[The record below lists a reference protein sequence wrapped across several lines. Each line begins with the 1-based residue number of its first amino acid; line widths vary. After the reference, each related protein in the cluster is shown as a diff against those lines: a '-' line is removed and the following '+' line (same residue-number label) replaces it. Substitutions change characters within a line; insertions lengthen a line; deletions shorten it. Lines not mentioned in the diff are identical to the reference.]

1 MQKEK
6 DWFVDSLS
14 EAFHTHLR
22 VVHGASPKT
31 CDLYKR
37 GVIDFLKAKYG
48 KKSID
53 LSALHPLDLISFVT
67 EHSSKYKPKTTQ
79 LLASSLRR
87 FLLFLQLHGLCDA
100 RLAEAI
106 PTVANHKL
114 AVLPATLSE
123 EQTTRLL
130 SSFDQSS
137 AIGLRGYA
145 VVSCLTYLGLR
156 ADEAAR
162 LSLEDI
168 DWRAATLQIPKT
180 KPRRPEVLP
189 LPKPVGHAIAV
200 YLQRGR
206 PATPERRIFV
216 RHLRP
221 VGEPLTSSAVR
232 SLIRRAFLKADL
244 DTASKGTHILRHTLA
259 TQMIRKGASLKEIA
273 DVLRHRH
280 LDTTFIYT
288 KVDLP
293 MLAEVAMP
301 WPEVK
306 K

>member
-1 MQKEK
+1 MEKEK
-6 DWFVDSLS
+6 NWSVGSLS
-14 EAFHTHLR
+14 EAFETHLR

-31 CDLYKR
+31 CDLYKQ

-53 LSALHPLDLISFVT
+53 LSTLHPLDLISFVT
-67 EHSSKYKPKTTQ
+67 EYSSRYKPKTTQ

-87 FLLFLQLHGLCDA
+87 FLLFLQLNGLCDA
-100 RLAEAI
+100 RLVEAV

-114 AVLPATLSE
+114 AVLPATLSA
-123 EQTTRLL
+123 EQVTRLL

-137 AIGLRGYA
+137 ASGLRGYA
-145 VVSCLTYLGLR
+145 VACCLTYLGLR
-156 ADEAAR
+156 ADEVAH

-168 DWRAATLQIPKT
+168 DWRAATLRIPKT
-180 KPRRPEVLP
+180 KPRRPGLLP
-189 LPKPVGHAIAV
+189 LPNQVGQAIAD

-216 RHLRP
+216 RHRRP
-221 VGEPLTSSAVR
+221 VGEPLTSFAVQ
-232 SLIRRAFLKADL
+232 STIRRAFLRANL